1 MGTRISFRYKNENK
15 PETLDTYTKA
25 IRFWEGGF
33 CLAVYEPES
42 RNVALME
49 EHLFEEDYP
58 LNGKM
63 HLLAETEAAWETGG
77 GTRFICFNRPNTQI
91 PEKLFNE
98 ADKKLYLEL
107 LTDNPYRF
115 TPIEEPVA
123 PFALYTLSGWDNN
136 LYHEILSLH
145 PDCRLQSGMS
155 LLLQLLARQ
164 EGKRKMAAFVEN
176 GHLDVAAAERTAL
189 LGANSSRSRTATTSS
204 TALPDSH
211 TRFSAAP
218 RRYSFIWAEKSRRV
232 PCFSPPPENIFPPCI
247 SWTAVS
253 PSSNR
258 SSTGT
263 ATCFFRKHSHA
274 DHQREPSGKENQCA
288 GGAAGPAHHRHG
300 HGEPVDHPEQ
310 LFLL

>member
-15 PETLDTYTKA
+15 PETLDKYTKA

-189 LGANSSRSRTATTSS
+189 LGANSFPFQNSNDFLYCLAGFAHTLFGSTKEIQLYMGGEIEEGSLLFTS
-204 TALPDSH
+204 TRKYFPALHFLDSGFPIIQQEQH
-211 TRFSAAP
+211 
-218 RRYSFIWAEKSRRV
+218 RY
-232 PCFSPPPENIFPPCI
+232 C
-247 SWTAVS
+247 
-253 PSSNR
+253 
-258 SSTGT
+258 
-263 ATCFFRKHSHA
+263 
-274 DHQREPSGKENQCA
+274 DL
-288 GGAAGPAHHRHG
+288 
-300 HGEPVDHPEQ
+300 
-310 LFLL
+310 LFQEA